1 MATLT
6 AENYKALRKTVYQ
19 AGAGKE
25 EFKALANL
33 PNETQLMAC
42 FQVLEDWVTNDFAGL
57 KTDMQTALGG
67 VTITVPHAKKIIA
80 AFLLWKILNL

>member
-6 AENYKALRKTVYQ
+6 AEDYKQLRKACYV

-42 FQVLEDWVTNDFAGL
+42 FQSLEDWVVNDFASV
-57 KTDMQTALGG
+57 KTGMETALG
-67 VTITVPHAKKIIA
+67 VSLTVAHAKKIIA
-80 AFLLWKILNL
+80 AFLLWKIAHL

>member
-6 AENYKALRKTVYQ
+6 AADYRELRKACY
-19 AGAGKE
+19 ANGAGKE
-25 EFKALANL
+25 EFKALASL
-33 PNETQLMAC
+33 PNEGQLLAC

-67 VTITVPHAKKIIA
+67 VTITTPHAKKIIA
-80 AFLLWKILNL
+80 AFLLWKIAHL